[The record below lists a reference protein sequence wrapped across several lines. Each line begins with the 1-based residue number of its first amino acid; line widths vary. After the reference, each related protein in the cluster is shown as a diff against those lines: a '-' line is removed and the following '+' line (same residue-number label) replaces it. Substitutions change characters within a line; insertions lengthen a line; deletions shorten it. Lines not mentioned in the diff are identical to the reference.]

1 MVVSFHLSL
10 NVERIAAAYPE
21 QPLLISTESTV
32 SEALQLM
39 RAHRSGSVLA
49 YGVATPGAGETL
61 AGIFTE
67 RDALRWLAAGRSLST
82 SISEAMTPA
91 PECVG
96 AEATV
101 GETIER
107 MSSRGFRHLPILDAT
122 GHATGIAGV
131 RGIVHY
137 LVEHFP
143 ATIYTLPPD
152 PGKSPA
158 EREGA

>member
-1 MVVSFHLSL
+1 M
-10 NVERIAAAYPE
+10 PE
-21 QPLLISTESTV
+21 S
-32 SEALQLM
+32 A
-39 RAHRSGSVLA
+39 
-49 YGVATPGAGETL
+49 ETL

-67 RDALRWLAAGRSLST
+67 RDALRWLADGRSLST
-82 SISEAMTPA
+82 SIAEAMTPA

-96 AEATV
+96 ANATV

-107 MSSRGFRHLPILDAT
+107 MASRGFRHLPILDAD

-143 ATIYTLPPD
+143 ATIYTLPPE